1 MHHRAFPERVQ
12 TVLAPVPCQHGPWH
26 PGQRPPT
33 PSCSWET
40 ITDGTRSKLRR
51 TRTETEQGRSKTE
64 KSRRACGAGSA
75 ARAHEQNS
83 ELLGGQETPQHS
95 IPLRAGGRENRE
107 QMGRARR
114 EAAGGSQTCR
124 QRGEPPC
131 MDFSSK
137 NTFRLDLKLRRKDTI
152 TSCLQGHRHY
162 AKDPAWKA
170 GGGTAHPHEAEE
182 SGTVTAPPD
191 AAGRG
196 GAFGTRG
203 VSRCSRRH
211 CTRMRRRPEPA
222 SRRHSCRTGCRAE
235 EAQGSGRRPRARGQW
250 VGASFQAP

>member
-33 PSCSWET
+33 PSCFWET

-51 TRTETEQGRSKTE
+51 TRTETERGRSKTG

-75 ARAHEQNS
+75 ASAHERNS
-83 ELLGGQETPQHS
+83 ELLGGQETPQRS
-95 IPLRAGGRENRE
+95 VPPRAGGRGNSE

-114 EAAGGSQTCR
+114 EAAGGTQTCR
-124 QRGEPPC
+124 QRGEAPC

-137 NTFRLDLKLRRKDTI
+137 DTFRLDLKLRRKDTS
-152 TSCLQGHRHY
+152 TSCLQGHRHD
-162 AKDPAWKA
+162 AKDPARKA
-170 GGGTAHPHEAEE
+170 GGGTARPHGAEE
-182 SGTVTAPPD
+182 GGTVPAAPD

-196 GAFGTRG
+196 GRFTVTEASLHQDETQARTCVPAAPLQNGLQGRGGTG
-203 VSRCSRRH
+203 E
-211 CTRMRRRPEPA
+211 RPPPTSPWA
-222 SRRHSCRTGCRAE
+222 V
-235 EAQGSGRRPRARGQW
+235 GRRLLSGPVTENR
-250 VGASFQAP
+250 